1 MEPHVVIIRNTIT
14 GAEGPGL
21 PCQHGF
27 ITISDK
33 GLPILVQTEDAEII
47 REC

>member
-21 PCQHGF
+21 PCQYGF
-27 ITISDK
+27 IMMSDK
-33 GLPILVQTEDAEII
+33 RSPILVQTEDAEII